1 MTLITGVLAAVLAG
15 TLPLGDIAAIANA
28 GTLAAFVAVLVCM
41 MILRRREPGR
51 LRVFRTPAWPL
62 VGVFGVVG
70 CLYLFTTLPN
80 TAIWG
85 FFIWNGLGVA
95 VYLLYGRRKSVLA
108 ASERA

>member
-1 MTLITGVLAAVLAG
+1 MSPVTDNVAASRFELIEDGHMVHA
-15 TLPLGDIAAIANA
+15 DY
-28 GTLAAFVAVLVCM
+28 
-41 MILRRREPGR
+41 RREPGR

-108 ASERA
+108 ASEGV